1 MDWIPLA
8 ALVVA
13 TVGLSG
19 AAVWKIVTRT
29 EDKLRDEIR
38 EAQAKNEKAHD
49 GIVTRVD
56 GLSTRVDGLSTRV
69 DDLSTRVD
77 DLSTRVDGLSTTL
90 NAVARDVAFLA
101 GRQAERDHRDS
112 GGA

>member
-19 AAVWKIVTRT
+19 AAAWKIVTRT
-29 EDKLRDEIR
+29 EDRLRDEIR

-49 GIVTRVD
+49 GIV
-56 GLSTRVDGLSTRV
+56 
-69 DDLSTRVD
+69 TRVD

>member
-19 AAVWKIVTRT
+19 AAAWKIVTRT

-49 GIVTRVD
+49 GIV
-56 GLSTRVDGLSTRV
+56 
-69 DDLSTRVD
+69 TRVD

>member
-38 EAQAKNEKAHD
+38 DAQAKNEKAHD

-56 GLSTRVDGLSTRV
+56 G
-69 DDLSTRVD
+69 LSTRVD

>member
-1 MDWIPLA
+1 MMDWIPLA

-19 AAVWKIVTRT
+19 AAAWKIVTRT

-38 EAQAKNEKAHD
+38 DAQAKNEKAHD
-49 GIVTRVD
+49 GIV
-56 GLSTRVDGLSTRV
+56 
-69 DDLSTRVD
+69 TRVD

>member
-19 AAVWKIVTRT
+19 AAAWKIVTRT

-56 GLSTRVDGLSTRV
+56 DLSTRVDG
-69 DDLSTRVD
+69 
-77 DLSTRVDGLSTTL
+77 LSTRVDGLSTTL

>member
-19 AAVWKIVTRT
+19 AAAWKIVTRT

-38 EAQAKNEKAHD
+38 DAQVKNEKAHD
-49 GIVTRVD
+49 GIV
-56 GLSTRVDGLSTRV
+56 
-69 DDLSTRVD
+69 TRVD

>member
-19 AAVWKIVTRT
+19 AAAWKIVTRT

-38 EAQAKNEKAHD
+38 DAQAKNEKAHD
-49 GIVTRVD
+49 GIV
-56 GLSTRVDGLSTRV
+56 
-69 DDLSTRVD
+69 TRVD

>member
-1 MDWIPLA
+1 MMDWIPLA

-13 TVGLSG
+13 AVGLSG

-29 EDKLRDEIR
+29 EDKLCDEIR
-38 EAQAKNEKAHD
+38 DAQAKNEKAHD
-49 GIVTRVD
+49 GIV
-56 GLSTRVDGLSTRV
+56 
-69 DDLSTRVD
+69 
-77 DLSTRVDGLSTTL
+77 TRVDGLSTTL